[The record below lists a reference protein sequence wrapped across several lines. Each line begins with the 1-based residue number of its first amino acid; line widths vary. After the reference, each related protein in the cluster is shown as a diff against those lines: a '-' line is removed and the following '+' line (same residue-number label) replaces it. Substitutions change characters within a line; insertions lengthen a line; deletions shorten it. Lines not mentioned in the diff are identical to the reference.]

1 MATIKTTITTIRNA
15 AHALSLDDINAKL
28 RAAGETPITR
38 HSLAHA
44 RDLGFIQES
53 TRTPGK
59 WFTVKAKRAEID
71 GWSRPAAAPAPAPVA
86 VAVRPVVVP
95 DTAPARREVR
105 PIAVSSNPRDFSAVQ
120 IGVLMTLRGA
130 AHGVKG
136 EDLSLPAVGR
146 LSEMGIV
153 RVDKR
158 DRNINANQA
167 RWFVRKG
174 ARAGVDAML
183 RNAMVTLR

>member
-53 TRTPGK
+53 TRTPGA

-71 GWSRPAAAPAPAPVA
+71 GWSRPAAAPVRAAVAPTPAPV
-86 VAVRPVVVP
+86 
-95 DTAPARREVR
+95 RREVR

-136 EDLSLPAVGR
+136 EDLSIPALGR
-146 LSEMGIV
+146 LVDMGIV

-158 DRNINANQA
+158 DRNMNTKNA